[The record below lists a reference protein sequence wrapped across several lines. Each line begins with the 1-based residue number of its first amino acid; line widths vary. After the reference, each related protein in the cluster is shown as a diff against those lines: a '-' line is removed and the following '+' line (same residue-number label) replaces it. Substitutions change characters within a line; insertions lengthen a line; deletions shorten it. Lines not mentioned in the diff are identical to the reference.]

1 MDYYYV
7 LVDSQAEIWGSRII
21 SDPSHPSPVM
31 DYLIRGTTVR
41 TDIILKFLRYFNTF
55 FVFWL
60 IIHFIYRDIG
70 LEIMRLTRKCSF
82 TMKNAGQEME

>member
-31 DYLIRGTTVR
+31 DYLIRGTTVHA
-41 TDIILKFLRYFNTF
+41 DIILLCF
-55 FVFWL
+55 FVFLL

-70 LEIMRLTRKCSF
+70 SEIMRLTRKCSF